1 MLKSL
6 EPITNCKDYY
16 IDTDTI
22 EIISF
27 KKYKEGRPIKVFPV
41 NKKGHLQLQLVLPEG
56 RKYLTFV
63 HVVVK
68 ALIDSNFDFR
78 KQQIIFKDGDVTN
91 CNPSNLQ
98 IVEGYKRTRNN
109 KYTKNIGFVKR
120 NTQPVEKRSY
130 RKSQPIYHDLDT
142 IFDKWMLK

>member
-130 RKSQPIYHDLDT
+130 RKSQPIYPDLDT